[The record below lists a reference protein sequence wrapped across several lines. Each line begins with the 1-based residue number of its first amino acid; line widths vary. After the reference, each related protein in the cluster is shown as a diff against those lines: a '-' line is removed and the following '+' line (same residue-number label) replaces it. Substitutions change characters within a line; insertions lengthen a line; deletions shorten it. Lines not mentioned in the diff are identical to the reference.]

1 MTTATDTALE
11 PGESS
16 AAVDTPA
23 EGSASSSARPVELG
37 GKLAGLSLPR
47 QVYVLAIWPFCQQ
60 LLNWAVTAVDTAV
73 AARLSTE
80 AANAIAVAGFIGWLL
95 GLLTM
100 AIGAGATALIAR
112 AVGGRHRGL
121 ANAGLAQALV
131 IALVWGTAVG
141 AAIFALSPWIG
152 WIAGLRDESLH
163 LSTTYLR
170 IMAAT
175 APLAGLLFV
184 GGMSLNG
191 AGDTRS
197 FFRIMLAVNLINVG
211 VTLALVSRGYGV
223 AGIATGTAA
232 GWVAGA
238 MLTLF
243 VVIKPGGPIR
253 LHAHRLA
260 PHWHTIKRIL
270 RIALPSLVDRF
281 GHWLGNFAVMMLV
294 GYIAIRNL
302 GGDGSALQGAHI
314 VAIRIEA
321 ISFLPGLGVAVA
333 ASTLAGQY
341 LGAGSPAMARRAV
354 LTCWAVGAGIMVV
367 MGLTF
372 VLFPVAWTR
381 LMTDEPKILAL
392 SPQLVRICGFVQI
405 GFASYLV
412 LSEAMRGA
420 GDTKYPMIL
429 SNFSTWCIRL
439 PAVWLM
445 GIHFELGLVGVWYAL
460 CGELILRGMLFAGR
474 FLHGGWMK
482 VRV

>member
-1 MTTATDTALE
+1 MNTALDT
-11 PGESS
+11 ESDADGS
-16 AAVDTPA
+16 PA
-23 EGSASSSARPVELG
+23 ETDLAVASKPPKKPGELG
-37 GKLAGLSLPR
+37 GKLAGLSLRR
-47 QVYVLAIWPFCQQ
+47 QVYVLAIWPFLQQ
-60 LLNWAVTAVDTAV
+60 LLNWCVTAVDTAV

-80 AANAIAVAGFIGWLL
+80 AANAIAVAAFIGWLL

-100 AIGAGATALIAR
+100 AIGSGATALIAR

-121 ANAGLAQALV
+121 ANAGLAQALM
-131 IALVWGTAVG
+131 ISLVWGTAVG
-141 AAIFALSPWIG
+141 AAIFVLAEWIG
-152 WIAGLRDESLH
+152 WAAGLRNESLY
-163 LSTTYLR
+163 LSTTYLH
-170 IMAAT
+170 IMAVAS
-175 APLAGLLFV
+175 PLAGILFV

-197 FFRIMLAVNLINVG
+197 FFHIMLVVNLINIG
-211 VTLALVSRGYGV
+211 VTLGLVYLGYGV
-223 AGIATGTAA
+223 AGIATGTALS
-232 GWVAGA
+232 WVAGG
-238 MLTLF
+238 MLTLL
-243 VVIKPGGPIR
+243 VVIKPGGAIR
-253 LHAHRLA
+253 LRRRRLA
-260 PHWHTIKRIL
+260 PHLNTIKRIL

-333 ASTLAGQY
+333 AATLAGQY
-341 LGAGSPAMARRAV
+341 LGAGNPAMARRAV
-354 LTCWAVGAGIMVV
+354 VTCWALGAGIMVT

-372 VLFPVAWTR
+372 ILFPVAWTR
-381 LMTDEPKILAL
+381 LMTDEPKILAI

-405 GFASYLV
+405 GFGSYLV

-429 SNFSTWCIRL
+429 SNVSTWCVRL
-439 PAVWLM
+439 PMVWLL
-445 GIHFELGLVGVWYAL
+445 GIHFELGIVGVWYAL
-460 CGELILRGMLFAGR
+460 CGELMVRGLLFTAR
-474 FLHGGWMK
+474 FFHGGWMQ